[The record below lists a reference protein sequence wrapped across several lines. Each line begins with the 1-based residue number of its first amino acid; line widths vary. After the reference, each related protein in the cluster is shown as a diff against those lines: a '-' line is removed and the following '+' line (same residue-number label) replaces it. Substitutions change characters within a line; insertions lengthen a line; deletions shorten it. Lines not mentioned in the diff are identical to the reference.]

1 MTWWMSCELCECGS
15 HNFFLWQYGRLR
27 LVQWLVENTG
37 VRDKVRCKDGER
49 SLLHIA
55 AKYAQEEVS
64 MSFTA

>member
-1 MTWWMSCELCECGS
+1 MV
-15 HNFFLWQYGRLR
+15 FVKQYGRLR

-64 MSFTA
+64 NVSPCCKGAGF

>member
-1 MTWWMSCELCECGS
+1 M
-15 HNFFLWQYGRLR
+15 
-27 LVQWLVENTG
+27 QWLVENTG

-64 MSFTA
+64 TVLHAVKDLGLVVCNIQRLKILV